1 MKLSRMTDYAV
12 TLATVMARGEG
23 RLHTVTA
30 LARKSGLG
38 EPTVSQILKRLTR
51 AGLLSSVRG
60 ATGGYS
66 LAMGADNITMAHV
79 VEAMEGP
86 IALTRCLESGHGRA
100 CAIEEFCGT
109 KSSWA
114 KVNDAV
120 KQALSN
126 LTLADVALEK
136 PKSDNQESDNQQK
149 VVNIK

>member
-23 RLHTVTA
+23 QLHSVTA
-30 LARKSGLG
+30 LAQKTGLG
-38 EPTVSQILKRLTR
+38 EPTVSQILKRLTKE
-51 AGLLSSVRG
+51 GILSSVRG
-60 ATGGYS
+60 ASGGYS
-66 LAMGADNITMAHV
+66 LALGAENITMAHV

-86 IALTRCLESGHGRA
+86 IALTKCLEGHEKGA

-120 KQALSN
+120 KQALNELS
-126 LTLADVALEK
+126 LADVAF
-136 PKSDNQESDNQQK
+136 DNDNQK

>member
-1 MKLSRMTDYAV
+1 MADYAV
-12 TLATVMARGEG
+12 TLATVMARAEG

-30 LARKSGLG
+30 LAQKTGLG
-38 EPTVSQILKRLTR
+38 EPTVSQILKRLTK
-51 AGLLSSVRG
+51 AGVLSSVRG
-60 ATGGYS
+60 ANGGYS
-66 LAMGADNITMAHV
+66 LAMGAESITMAHV

-86 IALTRCLESGHGRA
+86 IALTRCLEGHADGA

-120 KQALSN
+120 KQALN
-126 LTLADVALEK
+126 DLTLADVAL
-136 PKSDNQESDNQQK
+136 NQQPENQQK